1 MSQKV
6 KGNNKKRNSEYKHHD
21 RKPKDFRGKGE
32 DLKREEVEVDE
43 NIYYGFHNVRT
54 TLQEVDVTKLYVQ
67 KGITKDDIIG
77 LARAKGVPVTFVDK
91 YKLDKMTN
99 NAAHQGLVCE
109 AAPVEYKQVSDIVR
123 RGSEKKN
130 PLVLIFD
137 EVTDVNNLGAI
148 LRISDA
154 FGVSGVVIGK
164 KRSAQLNASVAK
176 SSTGAINF
184 VDVARVTNIRHA
196 INELKE
202 NGYFVAYLDMDGDQK
217 VQDVKFDIP
226 VAIVVGG
233 EDKGITPSIKKYC
246 DFGITIDMYGSVN
259 SLNVSSATSILAH
272 NYAIK
277 QQ

>member
-1 MSQKV
+1 MSQ
-6 KGNNKKRNSEYKHHD
+6 EI
-21 RKPKDFRGKGE
+21 
-32 DLKREEVEVDE
+32 EEL
-43 NIYYGFHNVRT
+43 YYGFHNVRT
-54 TLQEVDVTKLYVQ
+54 TLQEKDVTKLYVQ
-67 KGITKDDIIG
+67 KGMKKDDIIG

-99 NAAHQGLVCE
+99 NGVHQGLVCE
-109 AAPVEYKQVSDIVR
+109 ASPVAYKQVKDIIAK
-123 RGSEKKN
+123 GSEKAH

-154 FGVSGVVIGK
+154 FGISGIVVGK
-164 KRSAQLNASVAK
+164 KRSAGLTGSVAK

-184 VDVARVTNIRHA
+184 VDVARVTNIRHG

-202 NGYFVAYLDMDGDQK
+202 NGYFIAYLDMDGDQR
-217 VQDVKFDIP
+217 VEDVKFDIP
-226 VAIVVGG
+226 LAIVVGG

-246 DFGITIDMYGSVN
+246 DFGITIDMHGHVN

-272 NYAIK
+272 HYALK
-277 QQ
+277 QK

>member
-6 KGNNKKRNSEYKHHD
+6 DNKENNKV
-21 RKPKDFRGKGE
+21 
-32 DLKREEVEVDE
+32 EE
-43 NIYYGFHNVRT
+43 NLFFGFHNVRV
-54 TLQEVDVTKLYVQ
+54 TLQEKEVTKLFVQ
-67 KGITKDDIIG
+67 KGMKKDDIIG

-109 AAPVEYKQVSDIVR
+109 AAPVAYKTVSDIIA

-130 PLVLIFD
+130 PMVLIFD

-148 LRISDA
+148 LRISDG
-154 FGVSGVVIGK
+154 FGISGVVIGK

-176 SSTGAINF
+176 SSTGAINY

-196 INELKE
+196 IKELKDA
-202 NGYFVAYLDMDGDQK
+202 GYFTAYLDMDGEQK

-226 VAIVVGG
+226 LAVIVGG

-277 QQ
+277 Q

>member
-1 MSQKV
+1 MSQ
-6 KGNNKKRNSEYKHHD
+6 NI
-21 RKPKDFRGKGE
+21 
-32 DLKREEVEVDE
+32 DE
-43 NIYYGFHNVRT
+43 NVFYGFHNVRA
-54 TLQEVDVTKLYVQ
+54 TLQEKDVTKLFVQ
-67 KGITKDDIIG
+67 KGIKKDDIIG

-109 AAPVEYKQVSDIVR
+109 AAPVSYKQVSDIVAK
-123 RGSEKKN
+123 GSSKKN

-148 LRISDA
+148 LRIADG
-154 FGVSGVVIGK
+154 FGLAGVVIGK

-176 SSTGAINF
+176 SSTGAINY

-196 INELKE
+196 IKELKE
-202 NGYFVAYLDMDGDQK
+202 TGYFTAYLDMDGEMK

-226 VAIVVGG
+226 LAIIVGG

-246 DFGITIDMYGSVN
+246 DFGISIDMHGKVN

-272 NYAIK
+272 SYAIK
-277 QQ
+277 Q

>member
-1 MSQKV
+1 MSQKI
-6 KGNNKKRNSEYKHHD
+6 D
-21 RKPKDFRGKGE
+21 D
-32 DLKREEVEVDE
+32 
-43 NIYYGFHNVRT
+43 NIYYGFHNVRA
-54 TLQEVDVTKLYVQ
+54 TLQTTDVTKLYVQ
-67 KGITKDDIIG
+67 KGLKKDDIIG

-91 YKLDKMTN
+91 YKLDKMTEN
-99 NAAHQGLVCE
+99 GAHNGLVCV
-109 AAPVEYKQVSDIVR
+109 AAPVNYKQVSDIIKK
-123 RGSEKKN
+123 GQTKKN

-154 FGVSGVVIGK
+154 FGISGVVIGK

-176 SSTGAINF
+176 SSTGAINY

-202 NGYFVAYLDMDGDQK
+202 NGYFVAYLDMDGDTK
-217 VQDVKFDIP
+217 VQDAKFDLP
-226 VAIVVGG
+226 LAVVVGG

-246 DFGITIDMYGSVN
+246 DFGITIDMYGHVN

-272 NYAIK
+272 SYAIK
-277 QQ
+277 Q